1 MTAVVI
7 AEIWEG
13 DKEVDDRRD
22 GSMFNS
28 EMAPRGSDG
37 PGEGGHAADA
47 SPGEGGRDDGEG
59 PGGEHGM
66 GGGFV
71 GLEDAFGKTG
81 RRWSL
86 CRVLSLMAE
95 ADDT

>member
-1 MTAVVI
+1 
-7 AEIWEG
+7 
-13 DKEVDDRRD
+13 
-22 GSMFNS
+22 
-28 EMAPRGSDG
+28 
-37 PGEGGHAADA
+37 
-47 SPGEGGRDDGEG
+47 
-59 PGGEHGM
+59 M